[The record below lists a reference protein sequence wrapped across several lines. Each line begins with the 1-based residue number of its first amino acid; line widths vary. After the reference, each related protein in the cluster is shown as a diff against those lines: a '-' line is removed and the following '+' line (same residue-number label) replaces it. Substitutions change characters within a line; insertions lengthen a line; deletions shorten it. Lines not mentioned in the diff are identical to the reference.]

1 MTPVFELNDLHVS
14 LQSRHQ
20 EIELVRGVSF
30 AVAPGE
36 CLGILGESGSGKS
49 MSMKAAM
56 GLLDHSFHVKGSAQF
71 QGEEL
76 LGKSAEELRRLRG
89 GKVGIIL
96 QNPMTCFDPL
106 YRIGQ
111 QIAETFSAHNN
122 WTAEEIHIR
131 SLELLEKM
139 RIRNPEEVLEKYPH
153 QLSGGMLQRIMIGIA
168 TAMKPALLIADEPTT
183 AIDAITQYEILNE
196 LLHIKENHNTAMIF
210 ISHDLNA
217 ISRVADRIV
226 VLNHGAVVDRGDFRH
241 ILHHAQDPYTKLLVE
256 KRADVMRRYTAVL
269 NGKKE
274 APMLELKN
282 INVSFRSERQD
293 KIFGH
298 TRQQVLFDV
307 SLAVKEGTCLG
318 ILGESG
324 SGKSTMGRVL
334 CGLLKPDSGEA
345 VLDGVSVYASR
356 AGRRNLQ
363 NKLSIVFQDYTTSAN
378 PRFRIRDIIGE
389 GLTVQERREGK
400 KLDRKAETSRL
411 LELVGLPADFADRFP
426 HELSGGQLQRVCI
439 ARAVACKPEIIL
451 FDEAISSLDA
461 HTQVQV
467 MDLLRELKDRL
478 GLTYI
483 FITHDLT
490 SITYL
495 CDDVLFLYQGR
506 VTENLPVERI
516 RETKDEYAR
525 KLLGSIVVFDTEESA

>member
-1 MTPVFELNDLHVS
+1 MNPVFELNDLHVS
-14 LQSRHQ
+14 LQSHHK

-56 GLLDHSFHVKGSAQF
+56 GLLDHSFHVQGSAQF

-196 LLHIKENHNTAMIF
+196 LLHIKENHNTAIIF

-226 VLNHGAVVDRGDFRH
+226 VLNHGAVVDRGDFQH

-274 APMLELKN
+274 
-282 INVSFRSERQD
+282 
-293 KIFGH
+293 
-298 TRQQVLFDV
+298 T
-307 SLAVKEGTCLG
+307 
-318 ILGESG
+318 
-324 SGKSTMGRVL
+324 
-334 CGLLKPDSGEA
+334 
-345 VLDGVSVYASR
+345 
-356 AGRRNLQ
+356 
-363 NKLSIVFQDYTTSAN
+363 
-378 PRFRIRDIIGE
+378 
-389 GLTVQERREGK
+389 
-400 KLDRKAETSRL
+400 
-411 LELVGLPADFADRFP
+411 
-426 HELSGGQLQRVCI
+426 
-439 ARAVACKPEIIL
+439 
-451 FDEAISSLDA
+451 A
-461 HTQVQV
+461 H
-467 MDLLRELKDRL
+467 
-478 GLTYI
+478 
-483 FITHDLT
+483 
-490 SITYL
+490 
-495 CDDVLFLYQGR
+495 
-506 VTENLPVERI
+506 
-516 RETKDEYAR
+516 A
-525 KLLGSIVVFDTEESA
+525 